1 MHLDSRFRRRS
12 VAAFALVAC
21 LVVAPAALAKSEPFH
36 VSVTGYEFTDFTCLN
51 DSCSL
56 ASVTVTGKA
65 TGNLATGT
73 GTYQAAVVLDF
84 SPGGTCNIADE
95 SIVFSFADGTVLAHS
110 HHEDCAIHGLR
121 VDAPFEITGGTGDFA
136 GATGGG
142 REHTSAAAPPAII
155 YDGTIS
161 F

>member
-1 MHLDSRFRRRS
+1 MHRDRRIRRHW
-12 VAAFALVAC
+12 VAVFALAAC
-21 LVVAPAALAKSEPFH
+21 LLVAPAAAAETEPFH
-36 VSVTGYEFTDFTCLN
+36 VSVTGFEFTDFTCLN

-65 TGNLATGT
+65 TGNLAPGT
-73 GTYQAAVVLDF
+73 GTYQAGVILDF

-95 SIVFSFADGTVLAHS
+95 SIVVSFAGGTVLAHS

-121 VDAPFEITGGTGDFA
+121 VDTTFEITGGTGDFA

-142 REHTSAAAPPAII
+142 REFTSAAPPPAII
-155 YDGTIS
+155 YNGTIS

>member
-1 MHLDSRFRRRS
+1 MHRDRRFRRRW
-12 VAAFALVAC
+12 VAVFALVAC
-21 LVVAPAALAKSEPFH
+21 LAVAPAALAETEPFH
-36 VSVTGYEFTDFTCLN
+36 VSVTGFEFSDFACLN

-95 SIVFSFADGTVLAHS
+95 SIVFSFAGGTVLAHS

-121 VDAPFEITGGTGDFA
+121 VDTSFEITGGTGNFA

-142 REHTSAAAPPAII
+142 REFASAAPLGAII
-155 YDGTIS
+155 YNGTIS